1 MARIYDQK
9 AVKPS
14 QNKKAGPSEK
24 KDEGTKKGVEKKEG
38 EGGVTPCPLIE
49 RGMQHGK

>member
-14 QNKKAGPSEK
+14 KNKKTGPSET
-24 KDEGTKKGVEKKEG
+24 KDGGTKKGEEKKEG
-38 EGGVTPCPLIE
+38 EGE
-49 RGMQHGK
+49 

>member
-14 QNKKAGPSEK
+14 QNKKTGPS
-24 KDEGTKKGVEKKEG
+24 EKKEG
-38 EGGVTPCPLIE
+38 EGE
-49 RGMQHGK
+49 

>member
-14 QNKKAGPSEK
+14 EK
-24 KDEGTKKGVEKKEG
+24 KDEGTKKGEEKNEG
-38 EGGVTPCPLIE
+38 EGE
-49 RGMQHGK
+49 

>member
-14 QNKKAGPSEK
+14 QNKKTGPSEK
-24 KDEGTKKGVEKKEG
+24 KGEGTKKGEG
-38 EGGVTPCPLIE
+38 E
-49 RGMQHGK
+49 

>member
-14 QNKKAGPSEK
+14 QNKKTGPYEK
-24 KDEGTKKGVEKKEG
+24 KDEGTKKGEEKKEG
-38 EGGVTPCPLIE
+38 EGE
-49 RGMQHGK
+49 